1 MSNYIVF
8 WSPVRL
14 EDLPSCMKRADVSC
28 PEVRYGK
35 STGYKVEWKF
45 IVVFRE
51 DSNSYLCRRLWLR
64 KNDCKLMEAHS
75 ESSICDNQCFGQ
87 D

>member
-1 MSNYIVF
+1 MSGYMTF
-8 WSPVRL
+8 WSPVNA
-14 EDLPSCMKRADVSC
+14 DKLPSCMKRADVLC
-28 PEVRYGK
+28 PEVRCGK
-35 STGYKVEWKF
+35 STGYKVEWKI

-51 DSNSYLCRRLWLR
+51 DSNSHLCRRMWLR

-75 ESSICDNQCFGQ
+75 ESGVCYNQCFGQ